1 MIESP
6 SAMNSRIKD
15 NQLAHP
21 QRLHKS
27 GTGEQHNESR
37 SQPSGVDYQSGLG
50 INFEPLL
57 DSEDA
62 AKLLRIHPKTLQ
74 KLARNGEIQAVRIGK
89 LWRFR
94 ASHLNDW
101 VNSRM
106 SY

>member
-1 MIESP
+1 MRDQRLPRFKSSEQQHEFRSQSP
-6 SAMNSRIKD
+6 SID
-15 NQLAHP
+15 NQSKL
-21 QRLHKS
+21 
-27 GTGEQHNESR
+27 GTT
-37 SQPSGVDYQSGLG
+37 
-50 INFEPLL
+50 FEPLL

-101 VNSRM
+101 VNSRL
-106 SY
+106 SL